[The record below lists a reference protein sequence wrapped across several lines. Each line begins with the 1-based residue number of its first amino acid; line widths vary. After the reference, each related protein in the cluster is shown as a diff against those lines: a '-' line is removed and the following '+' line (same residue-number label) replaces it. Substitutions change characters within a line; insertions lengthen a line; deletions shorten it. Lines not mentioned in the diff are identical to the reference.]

1 MTGRRLLLPIFLLVA
16 IPAAAQTNPAG
27 VAAGV
32 FGGSAPRFI
41 PTSLWQRMLERPEDA
56 PDPLTLTVPRDSAWN
71 AVESVLKGFDLPITF
86 SDPASGQMGSV
97 KSKLYKRMGKQ
108 AISEFLR
115 CGEGTAGA
123 NADMYVVYVT
133 AVAIV
138 TDGGNGNQTIGVLLT
153 GQAVD
158 LPNGRSDPVDCTSSG
173 RFENRFTKELV
184 KRLGV
189 LAVSNQ

>member
-1 MTGRRLLLPIFLLVA
+1 MTGRRLFLPICLLVA
-16 IPAAAQTNPAG
+16 IPAAAQG
-27 VAAGV
+27 QAGV
-32 FGGSAPRFI
+32 FGGRASRFI
-41 PTSLWQRMLERPEDA
+41 PSSLWERMLERPKDA
-56 PDPLTLTVPRDSAWN
+56 PEPLTVTVSRDSAWT
-71 AVESVLKGFDLPITF
+71 AVESVLKSFDLPITF

-184 KRLGV
+184 KRFGV
-189 LAVSNQ
+189 LAVSQQ